1 MTIDFGFAEPEVEPE
16 TFSIGNQV
24 WADAN
29 DDGVIDEDE
38 LPVPAVLV
46 GLFATNEDG
55 VADLA
60 DVVAATFTDEEGL
73 YLFDGLDAG
82 EYVVGVAPAS
92 LSVEG
97 PLAGLSP
104 SAVVAEAGADVDAD
118 NDGAL
123 DVESGYV
130 LSAPVTLGDG
140 EPLGELPNND
150 PLTADELSNLTI
162 DFGFAEA
169 EVEAEPEPEI
179 ETFSIGNQ
187 VWADANNDGLF
198 GEDELP
204 VAGVEVE
211 LFDADDEVIASTIT
225 NDEGLYLFDGLDA
238 GEYVVGIAPAAFAE
252 GEPLA
257 DKIPSTVTV
266 ADANTDID
274 ADNNGVADRSIGYVL
289 SAPVTLG
296 DGEPVGELPN
306 NDAVTADELSN
317 ATIDFGFY
325 EPDFELEID
334 LALREGADD
343 GAAEIGEEVVFA
355 LTVTNTGEVIADD
368 IEVLT
373 VLSRGLANIDPEWT
387 VEGDGFA
394 SFTVPGEL
402 EPEESMTVQMTTEV
416 VGDELTAFAEI
427 ADAQGLD
434 DNGVPI
440 TSVLGISLLS
450 SNSPTNAVSFSF
462 ANTQTPEAP
471 VLAFTG
477 VESGEIALLA
487 ALLLSAGFGMVLFTG
502 RRRRRISVRAGDKR

>member
-1 MTIDFGFAEPEVEPE
+1 MFG
-16 TFSIGNQV
+16 
-24 WADAN
+24 
-29 DDGVIDEDE
+29 EDE
-38 LPVPAVLV
+38 LPVANVEV
-46 GLFATNEDG
+46 QLFAANEDG
-55 VADLA
+55 VFDLA
-60 DVVAATFTDEEGL
+60 DVVDSEFTDEEGL
-73 YLFDGLDAG
+73 FLFDELPAG
-82 EYVVGVAPAS
+82 QYGVGIAPAS
-92 LSVEG
+92 LVEG
-97 PLAGLSP
+97 PLAGLVP

-123 DVESGYV
+123 DVES
-130 LSAPVTLGDG
+130 
-140 EPLGELPNND
+140 
-150 PLTADELSNLTI
+150 
-162 DFGFAEA
+162 
-169 EVEAEPEPEI
+169 
-179 ETFSIGNQ
+179 
-187 VWADANNDGLF
+187 
-198 GEDELP
+198 
-204 VAGVEVE
+204 
-211 LFDADDEVIASTIT
+211 
-225 NDEGLYLFDGLDA
+225 
-238 GEYVVGIAPAAFAE
+238 
-252 GEPLA
+252 
-257 DKIPSTVTV
+257 
-266 ADANTDID
+266 
-274 ADNNGVADRSIGYVL
+274 GYVL